1 VSAFDFG
8 KYSGKGSSGSQQ
20 NRSDYDELDRR
31 CHSSD
36 YDELDARCHSSNLVL
51 MSAPPSPGGG
61 CFKVNNK
68 PAGDNLLRVSFS
80 SVKPRR
86 SKRACS
92 SADTVDNSVR
102 TAQTEV
108 SDPSIRSSLTH
119 PPSSSRGC
127 LKVKTQRESL
137 SRIPFSPPA
146 RSQEPSGTAEDRL
159 SVRFDTVEFREYA
172 RVLGDN
178 PSTSVGPPVG
188 IGWEYDQEIIL
199 DVDEYEVNNEGR
211 RTKKEF
217 AMDPITRGDMLREAG
232 YSRREIRLATKMT
245 KKERERRSASLRM
258 QMFDPILE
266 RVDTVKCGVKR
277 ILPPRK

>member
-1 VSAFDFG
+1 
-8 KYSGKGSSGSQQ
+8 
-20 NRSDYDELDRR
+20 
-31 CHSSD
+31 
-36 YDELDARCHSSNLVL
+36 
-51 MSAPPSPGGG
+51 M
-61 CFKVNNK
+61 
-68 PAGDNLLRVSFS
+68 
-80 SVKPRR
+80 
-86 SKRACS
+86 
-92 SADTVDNSVR
+92 
-102 TAQTEV
+102 
-108 SDPSIRSSLTH
+108 
-119 PPSSSRGC
+119 
-127 LKVKTQRESL
+127 
-137 SRIPFSPPA
+137 
-146 RSQEPSGTAEDRL
+146 